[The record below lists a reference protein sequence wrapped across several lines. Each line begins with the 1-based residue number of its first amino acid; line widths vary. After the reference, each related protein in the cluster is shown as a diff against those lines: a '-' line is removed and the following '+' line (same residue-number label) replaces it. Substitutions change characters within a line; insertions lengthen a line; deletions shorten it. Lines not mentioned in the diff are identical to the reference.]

1 MTKQLRVYVYRNLVT
16 GGYSVRQKGI
26 VIAHVNSITLTDVR
40 FLVGQA
46 GNAKVR
52 REKSKNVHAGVSGI
66 WTGDV
71 SLLGQTSKVTYDP
84 YKYTS
89 FVRKNDGSNIKT
101 AKIATIDASGIK
113 VVE

>member
-1 MTKQLRVYVYRNLVT
+1 MRVYVYRNLHR
-16 GGYSVRQKGI
+16 GGYSVKHKGI
-26 VIAHVNSITLTDVR
+26 VVAHVSSITLTDVR

-66 WTGDV
+66 WVGDV
-71 SLLGQTSKVTYDP
+71 SLLGQSTNVTYNP

-89 FVRKNDGSNIKT
+89 FVRRSDESSIKS
-101 AKIATIDASGIK
+101 AKIAVIDASGINA
-113 VVE
+113 VE

>member
-1 MTKQLRVYVYRNLVT
+1 MRVYVYRNLHR
-16 GGYSVRQKGI
+16 GGYSVKHKGI
-26 VIAHVNSITLTDVR
+26 VIAHVSSITLINVR

-66 WTGDV
+66 WVGDV
-71 SLLGQTSKVTYDP
+71 SLLGQSTNVTYNP

-89 FVRKNDGSNIKT
+89 FVRKSDESSIKS
-101 AKIATIDASGIK
+101 AKIAVIDASGINA
-113 VVE
+113 VE

>member
-1 MTKQLRVYVYRNLVT
+1 MRVYIYRNLHK
-16 GGYSVRQKGI
+16 GGYSVRHKGK
-26 VIAHVNSITLTDVR
+26 VIAHVSSITLTNVR

-66 WTGDV
+66 WVGDV
-71 SLLGQTSKVTYDP
+71 SLLGQSTNVTYNP

-89 FVRKNDGSNIKT
+89 FIRKNDESSIKE
-101 AKIATIDASGIK
+101 AKIAVIDASGI
-113 VVE
+113 VAIE